1 MASLLRS
8 KRHGIDPEQ
17 KARDYRLMQ
26 RRALLAARTRI
37 PVKEYE
43 QFLDW
48 FSTYTAAESQWVRN
62 LPVGIDFLLG
72 VLRAPKVP
80 LRQEIAW
87 LTARLRA
94 IAPDLNR
101 FLNASRTLED
111 LVWRSAPDEALRAI
125 SDFEEQFG
133 QSMWLLSLRIAT
145 EQAFNGLEAQKAY
158 VGGLKDMLKRGLVP
172 YVAHY
177 TSVRNEPGVSWSWF
191 VDDVSSRISRSRYD
205 DAIKVYLRF
214 QLLGS
219 WPADESSISDIL
231 RIEQSHSDID
241 VYETY
246 VSLVQ
251 QLISRDPDGSA
262 TAAIRSSL
270 QKLSAITDPRLDK
283 ARAFV
288 GAKATLDARL
298 SESAAELLKGN
309 VKEALRLSARELR
322 ERPRHPEEAL
332 VQAFAAATSKRHFLD
347 HSSTYSSKLWPGAIK
362 ALSSIYQ
369 NGTSY
374 RAALDRLQKLAANFR
389 STAVGQFLF
398 ATAAAET
405 SGDLLDMAPALRQAA
420 LNNDAFTFCDA
431 RANLHHTSLA
441 SGPVA
446 AFFYASHNDGPMPTT
461 IDTSIQSFG
470 EAVAAARRRDWPACV
485 AASEIP
491 AKTGSEALR
500 TRAVLVRMNA
510 LLRLDALDPVI
521 EAIEEEVTNDGIA
534 SELLPHVALV
544 EGRPWGELRP
554 SGGRLGLAL
563 ALDMALKATG
573 NDRTA
578 TMRRFAFDEFL
589 KSQGVAKA
597 SELDPSKF
605 ARRAL
610 VYFLKNV
617 AVPPV
622 LDMSDALHS
631 TREIQVERRRVL
643 AILADIDPENAAEY
657 QDDILAITHELEI
670 AEGLRLVDSSR
681 IHVDTDAIEAWGV
694 RELNDG
700 FTRYTNLV
708 ASGIGIAED
717 FNAVLQTVTAI
728 RKKGESGKHLFA
740 IPTNEADELLVSL
753 IRQFLERFIHDP
765 AHGLDSYLSRR
776 IRHGSIVGYLRGPV
790 EEQQLV
796 TLRDEASDDYLPNM
810 HWLGRMPELD
820 ADEQAL
826 VQKAF
831 DEFSRKYDDAL
842 INLRDNIIQI
852 RSPEHPHG
860 LFDVKLYAE
869 QYHLI
874 RSAAQD
880 EGTFPIFA
888 SVCFASFWGILDR
901 HLSDVRIFIKDTL
914 RGTLAECFSVLRE
927 QINGLQEDV
936 SASRWGCP
944 PARVGVAEL
953 SAALTAAQNALQA
966 ALEDVAAWFTR
977 SEIQSARRPYA
988 LHDAVNIAIESAL
1001 ATLRR
1006 FDPVLNVSAAPDVG
1020 ILATDLPSIAEIIQ
1034 ITISN
1039 ASERSGIETNVPID
1053 IHVKLSDDE
1062 KLLIF
1067 HIRNEVAPHKRL
1079 EEHRATVDAI
1089 REEIASGSTNEL
1101 VRKERRS
1108 GLRKLG
1114 ALKARLPASLLEFGF
1129 TETGFEVTVGLPFT
1143 SLKLAEL
1150 AMEEDADAN
1159 PAG

>member
-8 KRHGIDPEQ
+8 KRYGVDPEQ
-17 KARDYRLMQ
+17 KARNYRLMQ
-26 RRALLAARTRI
+26 RRALLSARTRI
-37 PVKEYE
+37 PVQEYE
-43 QFLDW
+43 EFLDW
-48 FSTYTAAESQWVRN
+48 FATYTAADAQWVKS
-62 LPVGIDFLLG
+62 LPVGTDFLLG

-80 LRQEIAW
+80 LRQEVAW

-94 IAPDLNR
+94 VASDLNR
-101 FLNASRTLED
+101 FLAASHSLED
-111 LVWRSAPDEALRAI
+111 LVWRSTPEKALEAI
-125 SDFEEQFG
+125 SRFEEEFG
-133 QSMWLLSLRIAT
+133 QSMWLLSLRIAA
-145 EQAFNGLEAQKAY
+145 EQVFHGLEAQKSY
-158 VGGLKDMLKRGLVP
+158 VSRLKDMLKRGLVP

-177 TSVRNEPGVSWSWF
+177 ISVRNEPGVSWSWF
-191 VDDVSSRISRSRYD
+191 VDDMSGRIARSRYE
-205 DAIKVYLRF
+205 DAIKAYLRY
-214 QLLGS
+214 QLLGT
-219 WPADESSISDIL
+219 WPADEAGISDVL

-251 QLISRDPDGSA
+251 HIISKNPEGSV

-270 QKLSAITDPRLDK
+270 QKLSDIKDPRLEK
-283 ARAFV
+283 ARAFL
-288 GAKATLDARL
+288 GANASLNTRW
-298 SESAAELLKGN
+298 SQSAAELLNGN
-309 VKEALRLSARELR
+309 VEEAFRLSARELAQ
-322 ERPRHPEEAL
+322 RPRHPEEAL
-332 VQAFAAATSKRHFLD
+332 VQAFAKATSKQHVFEQ
-347 HSSTYSSKLWPGAIK
+347 SSTYSPQLWRDAIR

-369 NGTSY
+369 NGANY
-374 RAALDRLQKLAANFR
+374 RAALDGLQKLATNFG

-431 RANLHHTSLA
+431 RANVQHSSLA

-446 AFFYASHNDGPMPTT
+446 AFFYASHNDGAMPTT
-461 IDTSIQSFG
+461 IDASVQAFG
-470 EAVAAARRRDWPACV
+470 SAVAAARRRDWPGCV
-485 AASEIP
+485 AAAEIP
-491 AKTGSEALR
+491 AQSESEALR
-500 TRAVLVRMNA
+500 TRALLLKMNA

-521 EAIEEEVTNDGIA
+521 EAIEQEVANGGIA
-534 SELLPHVALV
+534 NELLPNVALV
-544 EGRPWGELRP
+544 EGRPWSELRP
-554 SGGRLGLAL
+554 SGGRLGLSL

-573 NDRTA
+573 NDRIA

-589 KSQGVAKA
+589 KAQGVAKA
-597 SELDPSKF
+597 SELDPAKF
-605 ARRAL
+605 PTSAL

-631 TREIQVERRRVL
+631 TREIQIERRAVL
-643 AILADIDPENAAEY
+643 AVLADIDPDNAAEY
-657 QDDILAITHELEI
+657 QDDILGITHELEI

-694 RELNDG
+694 RELSDG
-700 FTRYTNLV
+700 FTRYSSLV

-717 FNAVLQTVTAI
+717 FNAVLQTL
-728 RKKGESGKHLFA
+728 RKKSDTTKQLFA

-753 IRQFLERFIHDP
+753 TRQFLERFIHDP

-796 TLRDEASDDYLPNM
+796 TLRDEASDDYLPNV
-810 HWLGRMPELD
+810 HWLERMPELD

-826 VQKAF
+826 VQRAF

-852 RSPEHPHG
+852 RSPEHPNG
-860 LFDVKLYAE
+860 LFDVKLYAD

-880 EGTFPIFA
+880 DGTFQIFA

-901 HLSDVRIFIKDTL
+901 HLSDVRTFTKETL
-914 RGTLAECFSVLRE
+914 RGTLAECFSALRE

-936 SASRWGCP
+936 SASPWGCP

-953 SAALTAAQNALQA
+953 SAALTAAQNSLQA

-988 LHDAVNIAIESAL
+988 LKDAVNIAIQSAL

-1006 FDPVLNVSAAPDVG
+1006 FDPVLNVSAAADVG

-1034 ITISN
+1034 ITVSN

-1053 IHVKLSDDE
+1053 IDVRLSDDE

-1067 HIRNEVAPHKRL
+1067 HIRNEVAPDKRS

-1089 REEIASGSTNEL
+1089 REEIASGSTNDL

-1143 SLKLAEL
+1143 SLKLAEVAL
-1150 AMEEDADAN
+1150 EEGADAN
-1159 PAG
+1159 PAS